1 MSKPYFATPG
11 PRLFAHRGLALEAP
25 ENTLAAF
32 IAALSAGADYL
43 ETDVRAS
50 SDGVAVLHH
59 DAVVRVPARSG
70 RPAREVVVAETSAL
84 ALERLDLGDG
94 NGVPSLAEALDGL
107 PEARFNID
115 VKSADAVVPVVEAV
129 VRAKAGHRVLLTSF
143 DLRRGRRAVAGVPGV
158 AASAT
163 APRVLLAALGAG
175 LGLQPL
181 VRLAARGIDALQVP
195 ERQGPL
201 TIVDRRRIAAYHRAG
216 LEVHVWTVNE
226 PTDMERLL
234 DLGVDGLVTDRADLA
249 APIIAARR

>member
-1 MSKPYFATPG
+1 MSKPYFATRG
-11 PRLFAHRGLALEAP
+11 PRLLAHRGLAVDAP

-32 IAALSAGADYL
+32 IAALSVGADYL
-43 ETDVRAS
+43 ETDARAS

-59 DAVVRVPARSG
+59 DAALRLPGRRG
-70 RPAREVVVAETSAL
+70 RPAREVVIAETTAL
-84 ALERLDLGDG
+84 ALERLDLGEG
-94 NGVPSLAEALDGL
+94 NGVPSLAEALGGL

-115 VKSADAVVPVVEAV
+115 VKSADAVGPVAEAV
-129 VRAKAGHRVLLTSF
+129 RRAKAADRVLLTSF
-143 DLRRGRRAVAGVPGV
+143 SASRRRRATAGLPGV
-158 AASAT
+158 ATSAA
-163 APRVLLAALGAG
+163 APRVLLAAVGAG

-181 VRLAARGIDALQVP
+181 VRLAARGVDALQVP